1 MRTKIVLAFLF
12 LLCALIAYHDLAVSV
27 LAPQSTHHVRA
38 DFAVRPTDT
47 HLFYFQ
53 HASPNNTV
61 VINQPLKS
69 SGCSQPLTLK
79 PGTATAVG
87 LMTSSLIREYRLYL
101 PDHYNNATQH
111 ALVLNFHGYASS
123 ASRQEKLTGFD
134 TLADNNDFIVVY
146 PQGSIGTVNQVAGWN
161 TGLHADITS
170 NDVLFVSTMLNQL
183 QSNLCVDPSRI
194 YATGFS
200 NGGGFVNE
208 LACSLSNRIAA
219 FAPVSGSY
227 VTPFKTCI
235 VDRPISLMEFHGTSD
250 KIVPYNGNHKVKEL
264 GVLSWANL
272 WAKQDSCHQKPVIS
286 TTLKNIVEYSWSDCS
301 GQASIIH
308 YRLSGEHHIW
318 PLARFQQRIE
328 GKTQSLNASALI
340 WNFFEQHP
348 LSPDLKKLQSSS
360 AHSV

>member
-1 MRTKIVLAFLF
+1 MRIKIVLACLL
-12 LLCALIAYHDLAVSV
+12 LLCAVIAYHDLTLSI
-27 LAPQSTHHVRA
+27 LAPHLQHRMPAT
-38 DFAVRPTDT
+38 FAVQQSDT
-47 HLFYFQ
+47 HLYYFQ
-53 HASPNNTV
+53 HASSNSTV

-69 SGCSQPLTLK
+69 SGCTHSLTLK

-87 LMTSSLIREYRLYL
+87 MMSGNGIREYRLYL
-101 PDHYNNATQH
+101 PNHYGNMTQH

-123 ASRQEKLTGFD
+123 ASKQEKLSGFD

-146 PQGSIGTVNQVAGWN
+146 PQGSTGTTSKAAGWN
-161 TGLHADITS
+161 TGLHTDITS
-170 NDVLFVSTMLNQL
+170 NDVLFVSAMLNQL
-183 QSNLCVDPSRI
+183 QSNLCIDPTRI

-227 VTPFKTCI
+227 VTPFKKCT

-250 KIVPYNGNHKVKEL
+250 KTVPYNGNRKVKEL

-272 WAKQDSCHQKPVIS
+272 WAKQDNCHPKPTIS
-286 TTLKNIVEYSWSDCS
+286 HDLKNAIEYNWSDCN
-301 GQASIIH
+301 GQAAIIH

-318 PLARFQQRIE
+318 PVTHFQQTIE
-328 GKTQSLNASALI
+328 GKTQSISASALI
-340 WNFFEQHP
+340 WSFFEQHP
-348 LSPDLKKLQSSS
+348 LNPTSKQQAPLS
-360 AHSV
+360 HPV